1 MRTCNK
7 DDIQMKSVTVVMST
21 YNGSK
26 YITQQLD
33 SIFCQ
38 KEVEITCYVRDDG
51 SSDDTVNILQSYVP
65 SSGVLIADKGDN
77 VGWER
82 SFMLAL
88 KDAPQSE
95 YYAFADQD
103 DIWFED
109 KLIKGIQAI
118 EMHGNHDQPVM
129 YHCNKISVTEDLKPL
144 PHQVR
149 RTPRPLNR
157 QNAMGQEY
165 AQGCS
170 IILNEEARQLVVG
183 HIPTKKIAHDFW
195 CGLLCYLFGEV
206 VYDDEPSF
214 FHISHGN
221 NASGEGHIL
230 GSWMGRFA
238 AFFKSGEVYYAPYED
253 LLQGFESQLTLQDKN
268 FIRQVLN
275 YRQHLSCKLKLLF
288 SLRFVRDSILGTLSL
303 KMAILLNRL

>member
-1 MRTCNK
+1 
-7 DDIQMKSVTVVMST
+7 MKRVTVVMST

-26 YITQQLD
+26 YIKAQLD

-38 KEVEITCYVRDDG
+38 KEVEVTCYVRDDG
-51 SSDDTVNILQSYVP
+51 SADDTVNILQSYVP

-109 KLIKGIQAI
+109 KLIKGIHAI
-118 EMHGNHDQPVM
+118 EMHGNHGQPVM

-157 QNAMGQEY
+157 QNAMVQEY

-170 IILNEEARQLVVG
+170 IILNEEARQLVCK
-183 HIPTKKIAHDFW
+183 HLPKAKIAHDFW
-195 CGLLCYLFGEV
+195 CGLVCYLFGNV
-206 VYDDEPSF
+206 IYDNTLHF
-214 FHISHGN
+214 YHISHGN
-221 NASGEGHIL
+221 NASGEGHII
-230 GSWMGRFA
+230 GSWKGRLKKIFA
-238 AFFKSGEVYYAPYED
+238 GGTVYYAPYDD
-253 LLQGFESQLTLQDKN
+253 LLEGYGDSLLNSDN
-268 FIRQVLN
+268 DFIK
-275 YRQHLSCKLKLLF
+275 KLKGYKSSFMSKLSLLF
-288 SLRFVRDSILGTLSL
+288 STHFIRDSILGTCSL
-303 KMAILLNRL
+303 KMAVLFNKL